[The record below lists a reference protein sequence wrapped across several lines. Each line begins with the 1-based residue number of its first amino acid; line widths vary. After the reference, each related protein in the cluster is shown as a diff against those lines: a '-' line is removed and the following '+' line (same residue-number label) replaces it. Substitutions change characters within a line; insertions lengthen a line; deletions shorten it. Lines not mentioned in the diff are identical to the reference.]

1 MKFESNDEFSLQIW
15 NFSASTFHHI
25 GSPLDLF
32 PRSIEALEQKMVKAQ
47 SAYDAFV
54 QSRSVLGDT
63 VRTPETLGSIFAPC
77 CISICIYIYIISKN
91 EFPRYICLYIY
102 ICMHAIGI
110 FQLPQRTKNH
120 LPVHAL
126 VNIVKLD
133 VCMQAQQCIAS
144 IRVTYTSIPACMLL
158 YIHPL

>member
-1 MKFESNDEFSLQIW
+1 MKFDSNDEFSLQIW

-77 CISICIYIYIISKN
+77 CISICMHINIYIYISKN

-102 ICMHAIGI
+102 IYAIMLSEYSSFRKEQKIICLCMHW
-110 FQLPQRTKNH
+110 
-120 LPVHAL
+120 
-126 VNIVKLD
+126 
-133 VCMQAQQCIAS
+133 
-144 IRVTYTSIPACMLL
+144 
-158 YIHPL
+158 

>member
-63 VRTPETLGSIFAPC
+63 VRAPETLGSIFAPC

-102 ICMHAIGI
+102 I
-110 FQLPQRTKNH
+110 
-120 LPVHAL
+120 
-126 VNIVKLD
+126 
-133 VCMQAQQCIAS
+133 
-144 IRVTYTSIPACMLL
+144 YACMLSEYSSFRKEQKIICL
-158 YIHPL
+158 CMHW